1 MYFVFQAE
9 VEKKLM
15 QAQVQ
20 YDNEKANRQNIE
32 TQLTAQLENE
42 TNVKKQLQVEVS
54 NISFSL
60 SYHLSLVYTVTLCE
74 DSLKISFRRFLLC

>member
-60 SYHLSLVYTVTLCE
+60 SYHLSLVYTV
-74 DSLKISFRRFLLC
+74 I